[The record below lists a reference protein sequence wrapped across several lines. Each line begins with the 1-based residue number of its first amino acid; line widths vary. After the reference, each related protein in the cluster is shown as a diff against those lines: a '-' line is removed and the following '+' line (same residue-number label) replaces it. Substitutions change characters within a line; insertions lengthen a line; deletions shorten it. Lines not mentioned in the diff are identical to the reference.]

1 MGHAIWLDRIIE
13 PCYIQCNR
21 GTHLPVL
28 YLTLL
33 ALHLRQGL
41 FVYDCG
47 PTGNV
52 IYLLTRRK
60 QMEGLT
66 EKQEAV
72 YQYIKVFIESNGWPP
87 SMAEIGQHFA
97 ISLSVVKDTYLSAL
111 ERKGYIQTISGKAR
125 AIRILK

>member
-1 MGHAIWLDRIIE
+1 LRIDWKRDIFIDKE
-13 PCYIQCNR
+13 
-21 GTHLPVL
+21 
-28 YLTLL
+28 
-33 ALHLRQGL
+33 
-41 FVYDCG
+41 
-47 PTGNV
+47 
-52 IYLLTRRK
+52 K

-97 ISLSVVKDTYLSAL
+97 ICSSVVKNTYLSAL

>member
-1 MGHAIWLDRIIE
+1 MQSRDPSPRPLFDPAGTSSPAGSLCLQLRIDWKRDIFIDKE
-13 PCYIQCNR
+13 
-21 GTHLPVL
+21 
-28 YLTLL
+28 
-33 ALHLRQGL
+33 
-41 FVYDCG
+41 
-47 PTGNV
+47 
-52 IYLLTRRK
+52 K

-97 ISLSVVKDTYLSAL
+97 ICSSVVKDTYLSAL

>member
-1 MGHAIWLDRIIE
+1 MAPR
-13 PCYIQCNR
+13 
-21 GTHLPVL
+21 
-28 YLTLL
+28 
-33 ALHLRQGL
+33 LHLLVLL
-41 FVYDCG
+41 FDPAG
-47 PTGNV
+47 PSSPAGSLCLRLRIDWKRDIFIV
-52 IYLLTRRK
+52 KEK

-97 ISLSVVKDTYLSAL
+97 ICSSVVKNTYLSAL